1 MAEFASTSAA
11 LTVCRRIE
19 EWIAALPAPD
29 EPWTTALARSKA
41 DAAVCA
47 KRLKAL
53 AGSKKAKAVAEREAL
68 ARDEAARA
76 EAFRALWLGR
86 SAALVASLGALRA
99 ELAPELARLDAECA
113 AARDALARLAPGAR
127 AAAARIFYD
136 GTPDRAFSN
145 FAPFA
150 LRPLGGL
157 DLAKGEKLFHLV
169 KVTLCGDADCAWRV
183 LQTNDAPALRALGR
197 EAAGYENAVAAGWDD
212 VDSHWLLLVC
222 LLVKLAACAR
232 AENAALRRELVASAR
247 LYVAEGA
254 RDDRRCGIGFHATD
268 GAPLEHVDEWGRNAL
283 GHACMGVARYL
294 AHVDEAAG
302 AVPDAA
308 AG

>member
-1 MAEFASTSAA
+1 MRE
-11 LTVCRRIE
+11 
-19 EWIAALPAPD
+19 
-29 EPWTTALARSKA
+29 
-41 DAAVCA
+41 
-47 KRLKAL
+47 RLKAL

-99 ELAPELARLDAECA
+99 GLAPELARLGAGA
-113 AARDALARLAPGAR
+113 PPRRRRARAPRAAR

-197 EAAGYENAVAAGWDD
+197 EAAGYSARSPRAGTTSTRTGCCSWPPRQARRVRARGERRAA
-212 VDSHWLLLVC
+212 
-222 LLVKLAACAR
+222 AR
-232 AENAALRRELVASAR
+232 ARRVGAAVRRR
-247 LYVAEGA
+247 GA
-254 RDDRRCGIGFHATD
+254 RDDRRCGIGFHAAD
-268 GAPLEHVDEWGRNAL
+268 GARSSTSTVDQRL
-283 GHACMGVARYL
+283 GHGVHGRRAVPRARRRSGRGR
-294 AHVDEAAG
+294 A
-302 AVPDAA
+302 PDAA